1 MERPVWICGLPKPAR
16 IIFKAVE
23 TSRSRRASRTIFLN
37 RLDSSIEII
46 LAPGKLGCLAPR
58 PGRFQGCTDPFFS
71 FAHFGRRQSVFLQ
84 GVVLRINLHW
94 TQSHHL
100 AFKQKTDI
108 FAGDRPLQPETEPP
122 ATFCNCQSL
131 HKLSI
136 TSPMNNATGWDRL
149 GHVAGFWTHLFCFSL
164 SFLGM

>member
-1 MERPVWICGLPKPAR
+1 MERPAWICGLPKPAS

-23 TSRSRRASRTIFLN
+23 TSCSRRASRTIFLN

-46 LAPGKLGCLAPR
+46 LAPGKLGYVAPR
-58 PGRFQGCTDPFFS
+58 PCCFQSFADPFFS
-71 FAHFGRRQSVFLQ
+71 FAHFRRRQSIFLQ
-84 GVVLRINLHW
+84 GVVLRVNLHR

-108 FAGDRPLQPETEPP
+108 FAGDRLLQPETEPP
-122 ATFCNCQSL
+122 ATFGNCQSL

-136 TSPMNNATGWDRL
+136 TSPKNNATGWDRL
-149 GHVAGFWTHLFCFSL
+149 CQVVGL
-164 SFLGM
+164 